1 MGNTLIILSGGADP
15 LHKGHIELIE
25 KASKFGD
32 VCFILNTDEW
42 LTNKKGK
49 PFMCLEERMKIMS
62 SLRLVK
68 HVVPQ
73 IDTDTTV
80 CKTIEHIVVSRSVDA
95 PEFMDKRFITIFPD
109 DDPLYNA
116 YLFGNGGDRAKLN
129 TPEVD
134 TCIELGVGLV
144 WGLGDKIQSSSELIK
159 NAAK

>member
-1 MGNTLIILSGGADP
+1 MSNTLIILSGGADP
-15 LHKGHIELIE
+15 LHKGHVELIE

-80 CKTIEHIVVSRSVDA
+80 CETIKRIVTYNPLDTDFDLVCKTEKGRDH
-95 PEFMDKRFITIFPD
+95 
-109 DDPLYNA
+109 YQA

-144 WGLGDKIQSSSELIK
+144 WGLGDKIQSSSDLIK
-159 NAAK
+159 NAQEKQ